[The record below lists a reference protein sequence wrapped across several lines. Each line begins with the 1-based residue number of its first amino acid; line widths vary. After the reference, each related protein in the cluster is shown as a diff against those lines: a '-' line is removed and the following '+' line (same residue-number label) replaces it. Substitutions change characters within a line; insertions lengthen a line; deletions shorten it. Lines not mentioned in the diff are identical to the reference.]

1 MLNAPLGLYYYGL
14 RGAFLMLLPKLK
26 LRAERS
32 NRLKYMVVKS
42 PLCQQIKYLQ
52 FFIKYDKIIDE

>member
-26 LRAERS
+26 LSSREKQHIMKVLRKNGGS
-32 NRLKYMVVKS
+32 T
-42 PLCQQIKYLQ
+42 PLVWQ
-52 FFIKYDKIIDE
+52 